1 MPLNIATCQFPV
13 DGDIHHNLR
22 HTLRQMT
29 AAKDGGAHVAH
40 FSECSLSGYAGV
52 EFPSFENFDWDA
64 LASATQTIAEEAAR
78 LRLWTIFG
86 SAHRLTGRHK
96 PHNCLYILN
105 DRGRL
110 VDRFD
115 KLYCTGDRTM
125 QSADLLHYSPG
136 DHFTVFTIRGIRC
149 GALICHDFR
158 YPELYREYRR
168 RRVDLIFN
176 AYHNGH
182 VNERHYRRGQVDPS
196 LWNLN
201 HGKTIHGIIVPPTVQ
216 GHAASNAM
224 WISCNNTSARESSW
238 PSFFVR
244 PDGLITGRLTRNR
257 AGILFSSVDPKKKF
271 YDASEAWRDRAMR
284 GVYHSGKL
292 VKDRR
297 SAARK
302 KW

>member
-1 MPLNIATCQFPV
+1 MRLHIATCQFPI
-13 DGDIHHNLR
+13 DGDIQSNLR
-22 HTLRQMT
+22 YTLRQMK
-29 AAKDGGAHVAH
+29 AAKNGGAHVAH

-52 EFPSFENFDWDA
+52 EFPSFRRYDWDA
-64 LASATQTIAEEAAR
+64 LDEAAHEIVAEAAR

-86 SAHRLTGRHK
+86 SAHRLTGNHK
-96 PHNCLYILN
+96 PHHCLYIL
-105 DRGRL
+105 DDHGHL

-115 KLYCTGDRTM
+115 KLYCTGDRTLRNG
-125 QSADLLHYSPG
+125 DLRHYTSG

-168 RRVDLIFN
+168 RGVDLIFN
-176 AYHNGH
+176 AFHNGH
-182 VNERHYRRGQVDPS
+182 VTPHAYRAGRVDPA
-196 LWNLN
+196 LRKLN
-201 HGKTIHGIIVPPTVQ
+201 HGESIHGIIVPPTMQ

-244 PDGLITGRLTRNR
+244 PDGLITGHLVRNR
-257 AGILFSSVDPKKKF
+257 AGILFSTVDTKEKL

-297 SAARK
+297 SVARK